1 MSFPI
6 ERPRRLRRTALHR
19 ELAAE
24 HRLHPGDFVAPL
36 FVREDIAAPVPLT
49 LLAGHQQ
56 ETLESITSRVEAL
69 LTVGCT
75 KVLLFGIPA
84 RKDAEGSE
92 AWNDAGIVQEA
103 VRRIRAR
110 FGHDVL
116 IITDCCLDEFTSHGH
131 CGILTETG
139 DVDNDATIL
148 SYAKAAVSQAK
159 AGADIIAPSGMMD
172 GQVGAIREA
181 LDEHGFADVAILAY
195 SAKYASCLYG
205 PFREAADCA
214 PQFGDRSGY
223 QMQPANAI
231 EALREARLDAEE
243 GADMLMVKPA
253 LWYLDII
260 AALAHESE
268 LPVAAYLVSGECAMI
283 HDGGARGLFS
293 EERAMVEAHLAL
305 KRAGATILISYYAG
319 AMCEYLATK
328 GTAAHVPQAVH

>member
-1 MSFPI
+1 MSFPT

-24 HRLHPGDFVAPL
+24 HRLHPADFVAPL
-36 FVREDIAAPVPLT
+36 FVREDATSPVPLT

-56 ETLESITSRVEAL
+56 ETLNSLTDRVEAL
-69 LTVGCT
+69 RSVGCT
-75 KVLLFGIPA
+75 KVLLFGIPS

-92 AWNDAGIVQEA
+92 AWNDNGIVQEA
-103 VRRIRAR
+103 VRRIRQQ

-116 IITDCCLDEFTSHGH
+116 IITDCCLDEYTSHGH
-131 CGILTETG
+131 CGILTAEG
-139 DVDNDATIL
+139 EVDNDATVVA
-148 SYAKAAVSQAK
+148 YARAAVSQAR
-159 AGADIIAPSGMMD
+159 AGADLIAPSGMMD

-181 LDEHGFADVAILAY
+181 LDEHGFPGTGIMAY

-223 QMQPANAI
+223 QMQPANGI

-243 GADMLMVKPA
+243 GADIVMVKPA

-260 AALAHESE
+260 SALARESE

-283 HDGGARGLFS
+283 HDGGERGLFS

-305 KRAGATILISYYAG
+305 RRAGATILISYYAG
-319 AMCEYLATK
+319 AMCEYLA
-328 GTAAHVPQAVH
+328 AAPQAARIPQTVH

>member
-1 MSFPI
+1 MSFPT
-6 ERPRRLRRTALHR
+6 ERPRRLRKSALHR

-24 HRLHPGDFVAPL
+24 HRLHPADFVAPL
-36 FVREDIAAPVPLT
+36 FVREDILKPVPLT
-49 LLAGHQQ
+49 LLAGHNQ
-56 ETLESITSRVEAL
+56 ETLDSITDRVEAL
-69 LTVGCT
+69 LSVGCT
-75 KVLLFGIPA
+75 KILLFGIPA
-84 RKDAEGSE
+84 HKDATGSE
-92 AWNDAGIVQEA
+92 AWNDGGIIQEA
-103 VRRIRAR
+103 TRRIRSR

-116 IITDCCLDEFTSHGH
+116 IITDCCLDEYTSHGH
-131 CGILTETG
+131 CGILTEDG
-139 DVDNDATIL
+139 DVDNDATL
-148 SYAKAAVSQAK
+148 VSYAKAAVSQAR

-181 LDEHGFADVAILAY
+181 LDEHGFSNVGIMAY

-223 QMQPANAI
+223 QMQPANGI

-243 GADMLMVKPA
+243 GADIIMVKPA

-260 AALAHESE
+260 SALAHESE

-283 HDGGARGLFS
+283 HDGGERGLFN

-319 AMCEYLATK
+319 AMCEYLAAT
-328 GTAAHVPQAVH
+328 THAAHIPQAVH